1 MRRLRYN
8 VAASLDGFIATT
20 DGGFDWIVDDPAV
33 DFDALFDEFDV
44 FVMGRRSWEVLQ
56 AQGERDPTRGRQ
68 VVVASRSLEFRD
80 IPGTRFV
87 AEGIEEEVARL
98 KREPGRDL
106 WLFGGGVLARSLFDA
121 GLVDTVEVAVMPVL
135 LGSGVPLLPKG
146 EKVPLSLVSSRALAS
161 GILMLTYRPAG
172 ADGPL
177 DHAR

>member
-8 VAASLDGFIATT
+8 VAASLDGFIATP

-44 FVMGRRSWEVLQ
+44 FVMGRKSWEVLQ
-56 AQGERDPTRGRQ
+56 AQGERDPTRGRE
-68 VVVASRSLEFRD
+68 VVVASRSLDIRD

-87 AEGIEEEVARL
+87 ADGIEDEVARL
-98 KREPGRDL
+98 KREPGKDL

-135 LGSGVPLLPKG
+135 LGSGIALLPRG
-146 EKVPLSLVSSRALAS
+146 ARVGLTLVSSRALDS
-161 GILMLTYRPAG
+161 GILMLAYETARAAG
-172 ADGPL
+172 P
-177 DHAR
+177 R